1 MGDRWSTNGGRL
13 LLDGEHFGAVCN
25 YEAVQLGFTG
35 DHINARAARL
45 MADVLNADPR
55 TNPPKVEMVPWAEV
69 DTRPGKHLPADG
81 FCWTDTRS
89 YREGQRLVAH
99 LNGGEVERYYPGDS
113 VPVRSSDGE
122 A

>member
-35 DHINARAARL
+35 DHINARAAARI
-45 MADVLNADPR
+45 AEVLNADPR

-81 FCWTDTRS
+81 TRWS
-89 YREGQRLVAH
+89 DFRTHHRDPSLIALNDSGVTHQIGRAH
-99 LNGGEVERYYPGDS
+99 V
-113 VPVRSSDGE
+113 
-122 A
+122 